1 MAGTQTFKTLK
12 KKINL
17 QRKLRSLV
25 CELIFALQ
33 KQMATKKKTLLVLPI
48 VLIILILLGAFSY
61 IAKKVSEADKVLAPS
76 VALIEINGEIG
87 ADYAADLV
95 KLIKKA
101 DKDSQVKAI
110 VFEINSPGGT
120 VLASK
125 EIANTIKE
133 AKKPTVAWIREVGAS
148 GAYWVASAADNIVAD
163 ETSIVG
169 SIGVIG
175 SYLQFAGLFDKY
187 GITYERLVSGQYK
200 DAGSPYKEL
209 TGEEKNYLQSKIF
222 SLKQLFVAA
231 VAENR
236 DLDEKYVNSL
246 ATGEIF
252 LGSEALKLKLIDELG
267 GKQEAQKAAEKLAK
281 LKESRLVKYEA
292 EKNVFD
298 LLGQQ
303 AEAVA
308 YWVGRGIGDSFAP
321 KTSNKIEFVAEI

>member
-292 EKNVFD
+292 EKGVFD
-298 LLGQQ
+298 LLSQQ